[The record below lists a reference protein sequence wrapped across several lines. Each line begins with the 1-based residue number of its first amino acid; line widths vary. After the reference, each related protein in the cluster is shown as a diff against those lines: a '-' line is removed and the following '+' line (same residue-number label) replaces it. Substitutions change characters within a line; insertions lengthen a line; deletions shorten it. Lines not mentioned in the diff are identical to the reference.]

1 MNICFASLNYPHDG
15 NAASGVGSQVRSLA
29 RALVKLDNSVSVIDL
44 AGKDQE
50 SIVEDRGV
58 KVYRMRSGN
67 LHWFVSK
74 LPLIGKVLALPI
86 REIEYSIT
94 VWRGI
99 RRAGQTQVIDLIE
112 GTETGGLLIPLL
124 YRSVPLIIRLHGEQY
139 TFHKNTPQ
147 MSPKLDVRLSR
158 AIQRFAL
165 RRAKLLISPSRAHA
179 QEIARELGC
188 DPRSLQVVPNC
199 IDLTEMPLSDQ
210 VTGDGRT
217 VLFVGRLERVKGFSL
232 FLEAAQLV
240 LRECPSTRFRVA
252 GANHPTLPH
261 AEVDQMIRSYSLQDH
276 VELLGHVPW
285 HRLVA
290 LYQEASLCVVPS
302 HYESFGLV
310 ALEAMACGVP
320 VVAARAG
327 GLPEI
332 IEDGMTGR
340 LFPAGEAPALANA
353 IASLLR
359 NRDER
364 IQMGS
369 AGRERAQSKFSIE
382 ENCAANLGLYK
393 DMKRMAGAG
402 YRTNVRK
409 LTGQFSSRH

>member
-1 MNICFASLNYPHDG
+1 
-15 NAASGVGSQVRSLA
+15 
-29 RALVKLDNSVSVIDL
+29 
-44 AGKDQE
+44 
-50 SIVEDRGV
+50 
-58 KVYRMRSGN
+58 MRSGN

-86 REIEYSIT
+86 REIEYSIA

-99 RRAGQTQVIDLIE
+99 RLASQTQEIDLIE

-124 YRSVPLIIRLHGEQY
+124 YRRIPLIIRLHGEQY
-139 TFHKNTPQ
+139 TFHKNTPR
-147 MSPKLDVRLSR
+147 MFPKLDVRLSR
-158 AIQRFAL
+158 VIQRFAL
-165 RRAKLLISPSRAHA
+165 RQAKLLISPSGAHA

-188 DPRSLQVVPNC
+188 DPRLLQVVPNC
-199 IDLTEMPLSDQ
+199 IDLTEMPFSDRDS
-210 VTGDGRT
+210 GDGRT
-217 VLFVGRLERVKGFSL
+217 VLFVGRLERVKGISL

-240 LRECPSTRFRVA
+240 IQECPTTRFLVA

-261 AEVDQMIRSYSLQDH
+261 AEIDQMIRSYSLQDH
-276 VELLGHVPW
+276 VELLGYIPW
-285 HRLVA
+285 PRLVS
-290 LYQEASLCVVPS
+290 LYQEASVCVVPS

-340 LFPAGEAPALANA
+340 LFPAGDAPALANA

-359 NRDER
+359 DRDER
-364 IQMGS
+364 TRMGS
-369 AGRERAQSKFSIE
+369 AGRERAQSRFSIE
-382 ENCAANLGLYK
+382 ENCAANLVLYK
-393 DMKRMAGAG
+393 DIKRMATAG
-402 YRTNVRK
+402 HRTNVRK
-409 LTGQFSSRH
+409 LTGQYSSRH